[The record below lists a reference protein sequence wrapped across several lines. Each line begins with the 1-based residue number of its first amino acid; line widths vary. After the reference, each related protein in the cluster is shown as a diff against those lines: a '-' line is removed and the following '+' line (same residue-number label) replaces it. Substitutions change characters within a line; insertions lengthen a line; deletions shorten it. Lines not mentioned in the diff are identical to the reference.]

1 MRRQRI
7 RNREARD
14 NKLAGLICSTCG
26 SLNPIAWKIYRTCMS
41 CWQKSNVDKRFRKT
55 RDRQDC
61 WYCSIPF
68 EKQSQ
73 PGTVRDNE
81 RQWHKGL
88 KEWICKN
95 CFNHCDKQGSF
106 GVRIIDIQE
115 YEIRC
120 EDCHTLYAW
129 RWTTLGKK
137 SLDRIEDSNITWDH
151 IMCGNCYQKRNTGLL
166 RNQKSGT
173 SEILVFENKRDRA
186 RKEKDLTWQEYK
198 SKNLQENGTY
208 RETKLLVAYFLR
220 VHEWDF
226 GADQII
232 AEKMEK
238 DKLELE
244 EGLMDVD

>member
-1 MRRQRI
+1 
-7 RNREARD
+7 
-14 NKLAGLICSTCG
+14 
-26 SLNPIAWKIYRTCMS
+26 MS